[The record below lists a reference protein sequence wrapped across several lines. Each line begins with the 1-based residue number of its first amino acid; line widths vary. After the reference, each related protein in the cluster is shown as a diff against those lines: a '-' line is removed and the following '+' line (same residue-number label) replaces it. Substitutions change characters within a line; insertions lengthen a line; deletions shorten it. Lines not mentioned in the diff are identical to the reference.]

1 MQERPMNI
9 NTTRLDDKLN
19 SAVLAVIIAVVASIG
34 SSFVS
39 VEFDTD
45 ASVSAPAPAPASDT
59 SSLEG

>member
-1 MQERPMNI
+1 MNI

-19 SAVLAVIIAVVASIG
+19 SAVLAVIVAVVASIG

-45 ASVSAPAPAPASDT
+45 ASVSVPAPASET
-59 SSLEG
+59 SSLEA

>member
-19 SAVLAVIIAVVASIG
+19 SAVLAVIVAVVASIG

-45 ASVSAPAPAPASDT
+45 ASVSAPAPASET
-59 SSLEG
+59 SSFEG

>member
-19 SAVLAVIIAVVASIG
+19 TAVLAVIVAVVASIG
-34 SSFVS
+34 SSFVN

-45 ASVSAPAPAPASDT
+45 ASVSAPAPASET
-59 SSLEG
+59 SSLAG